1 MFHIFFFSYNQFVY
15 INCFNLL
22 SRLKGNLEHEYQQ
35 IKVENARLKQ
45 MIQEISNRGGSEVD
59 QWRKLVE
66 QEKFRADKAEA
77 DIKQFQ
83 QQLQQQLQVM
93 HFKNIIIIEI
103 MK

>member
-1 MFHIFFFSYNQFVY
+1 
-15 INCFNLL
+15 
-22 SRLKGNLEHEYQQ
+22 
-35 IKVENARLKQ
+35 